1 MGCDFSDWILGLES
15 RGETGGL
22 VVSIMAGQPTPPN
35 VPPPE
40 IRV

>member
-1 MGCDFSDWILGLES
+1 MSTIEIMIHYRTLTS
-15 RGETGGL
+15 RVCYL
-22 VVSIMAGQPTPPN
+22 FMAIQPTPPN